1 MTDREALAAAEKV
14 VRGLT
19 DNYDKIFRIIIE
31 QIPAQ
36 RDELRAENK
45 RLREQ
50 NDTQTQECEA
60 HNNAYVYAV
69 NEALGLRAEIE
80 QLREAIKRLRDENPS
95 TDDLCVLT
103 FSLPALQALWAMIE
117 EVKEEK

>member
-1 MTDREALAAAEKV
+1 M
-14 VRGLT
+14 
-19 DNYDKIFRIIIE
+19 
-31 QIPAQ
+31 
-36 RDELRAENK
+36 NK
-45 RLREQ
+45 
-50 NDTQTQECEA
+50 
-60 HNNAYVYAV
+60 
-69 NEALGLRAEIE
+69 ALGLRAEIE